1 MKKSIVL
8 LGVLCMLISCCNIA
22 AFADDKAP
30 KKPQEPKYWKEVQ
43 TNQFRAH
50 GGDKR
55 DFTDTMKEVVK
66 NLDKPEVLKK
76 YIAPTADEKAILAY
90 LKELTQY
97 KDIQFD
103 QLYFIK
109 FYQVADHDE
118 YHCFRGIAE
127 FKFVGKDK
135 AGKMIERTDLLA
147 VAKLGKETTDWK
159 IWDVIWK
166 DTGIDVSDVKLFQLD
181 PPKKG
186 EEICIMKTE
195 AGVIKMRLFPEK
207 APLAVKNFKGLAEKD
222 YYDNMI
228 FSRVI
233 NDFVIQSGALDGSGK
248 EAESIYNGF
257 FKDEFNRDLFNF
269 RGALCLG
276 NNGPNTNG
284 NQFYI
289 VQKPTLNEEHVK
301 LSALPMNAEAKYKE
315 IGGLPYLDKRYTVF
329 GQVFEGIEVVD
340 KIAAQKTD
348 DEGMPVK
355 DPIKILDIEF
365 KKYE

>member
-1 MKKSIVL
+1 MLTICMVL
-8 LGVLCMLISCCNIA
+8 GSFA
-22 AFADDKAP
+22 STAFAEEKAP
-30 KKPQEPKYWKEVQ
+30 KKVHEPKYLKEVQ

-50 GGDKR
+50 GGDKAEI
-55 DFTDTMKEVVK
+55 TATMKELTG
-66 NLDKPEVLKK
+66 NLNKPDALKK
-76 YIAPTADEKAILAY
+76 YIAPDADAEEILAY
-90 LKELTQY
+90 FKELSQY
-97 KDIQFD
+97 KDIQFS
-103 QLYFIK
+103 QLYFEK
-109 FYQVADHDE
+109 FYQVAGYDE
-118 YHCFRGIAE
+118 YNCFRGIVQ

-147 VAKLGKETTDWK
+147 VAKLGKNETDWK
-159 IWDVIWK
+159 IWKVLWK
-166 DTGIDVSDVKLFQLD
+166 DTGIDVSDVKLFQLEM
-181 PPKKG
+181 PKKG
-186 EEICIMKTE
+186 EEICVMKTE

-207 APLAVKNFKGLAEKD
+207 TPLTVKNFKGLAQKD

-248 EAESIYNGF
+248 ESESIYNGF

-269 RGALCLG
+269 RGALCMG
-276 NNGPNTNG
+276 NAGPNTNG

-289 VQKPTLNEEHVK
+289 VQTPNAKEEHLN

-329 GQVFEGIEVVD
+329 GQVFEGMDVVD

-355 DPIKILDIEF
+355 DPIKILDVQF
-365 KKYE
+365 VKY